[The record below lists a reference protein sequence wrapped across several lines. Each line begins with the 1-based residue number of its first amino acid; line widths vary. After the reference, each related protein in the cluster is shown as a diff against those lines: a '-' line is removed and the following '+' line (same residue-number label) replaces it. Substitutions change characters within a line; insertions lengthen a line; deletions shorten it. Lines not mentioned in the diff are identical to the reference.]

1 MAAKTTVAV
10 EQYLRMGFD
19 GPDREFVDGEIVE
32 RNVGEKPHSKAQVR
46 LILLLDRLRGGAPL
60 YIHTELRL
68 QLASSRYRIPDICVF
83 AGDEPAEDV
92 PSTAPLATIEIVSR
106 DDRYTEIIQKLE
118 EYRQWG
124 VPHIWLVDP
133 WLKKLYVFSSTGLA
147 EVAAFE
153 LPECNSRIPASEV
166 FA

>member
-1 MAAKTTVAV
+1 MATKAPVSV
-10 EQYLRMGFD
+10 DQYLRMSFD
-19 GPDREFVDGEIVE
+19 GPDCEFVDGEIVE

-46 LILLLDRLRGGAPL
+46 LILLLDKLRAGAPL
-60 YIHTELRL
+60 HIHTELRL
-68 QLASSRYRIPDICVF
+68 QLASSRYRIPDISVF
-83 AGDEPAEDV
+83 AGEEPAEDV
-92 PSTAPLATIEIVSR
+92 PSTPPLATIEIVSR

-124 VPHIWLVDP
+124 VPHIWLADP
-133 WLKKLYVFSSTGLA
+133 WLKKLYVFSSAGLA

-153 LPECNSRIPASEV
+153 LPQCDGRIPSSEV

>member
-83 AGDEPAEDV
+83 AGEEPAGDV

-118 EYRQWG
+118 EYRRWG
-124 VPHIWLVDP
+124 VPHVWLVDP
-133 WLKKLYVFSSTGLA
+133 WLKKLYVFSSIGLA

-153 LPECNSRIPASEV
+153 LPECASRIPASEV